1 MADRTRWDELSQ
13 SEEPAALLLQRLGWT
28 FVPPERLEVER
39 ASPRDVL
46 LLPRLE
52 AAIRRLN
59 PWISAENVG
68 RILRELGA
76 MQAASLMEANEKLHI
91 LLTYGATVRQDI
103 GDGLGVKD
111 RPVRLIDFDDPAGPI
126 TRNGGNEFVFT
137 RQFPVQNVKGLT
149 IVPDMVLSVNGVPL
163 AVIECKSPK
172 IAEPIAEAIGQMLRY
187 QELEDRFEH
196 LGAPKLFE
204 TVQVLAAISG
214 VGAAYATVGTPRNHW
229 GGWKAPHPLTLDEF
243 QKREG
248 DPTAQNVL
256 LYGLFRRENFLDL
269 VRNFIVFEVDGGR
282 LVKKLARY
290 QQFIAVNRAIA
301 RIRDNE
307 GPARGGVVWH
317 TQGSGKSL
325 TMVYMALKL
334 RRMPELQNPTIVI
347 VTDRT
352 DLDRQ
357 ISGTFKACGFP
368 NPEQATRISHLK
380 DLLAAHAGKTILTTV
395 QKFGG
400 IDERLADADNIFV
413 MVDEAHRTQYKSL
426 AARMRQALPNACF
439 LGFTGTPI
447 DKKDRS
453 TFATFGPYIHTYT
466 IDEAVKDGATVP
478 IFYETR
484 LADLHIAG
492 ESIDQVFERVFRD
505 RTPEEREEIK
515 RRYATEEALAG
526 APSRIRQIC
535 LDLIDH
541 FEKHIYPNG
550 YKAQIVAANRAIAV
564 LYKETLD
571 RLLNYE
577 GAPKTALVMS
587 IGHNDDKRY
596 RDAAVP
602 KDRQKAVIE
611 DQFKAKG
618 DPLAILIVCDMLITG
633 FDAPV
638 EQVMYLDSPLRE
650 HTLLQAIARVNRV
663 ADEKKTYGLIVDY
676 WGVSRNLQD
685 ALAIFN
691 PADVA
696 NALRPKSDELPRLE
710 SRHQTVMRFFHGVR
724 KSDMEACLKV
734 IEPEDVRA
742 EFEQAF
748 RRFAASLDMVL
759 PDPAALRFT
768 ADLRWLADLRAT
780 ARNRFRDDTFDLA
793 GCGEKVRQMIEEHV
807 QSSGVRGLMEPVSVF
822 SHDFDEAVGRLT
834 STEAKAS
841 EMEHA
846 LRHEISV
853 RLEENPVFY
862 RSLRERLEA
871 LIEARRRA
879 QIDAAEQLRLF
890 GMLREEMLGAARKAE
905 SLGMTEEQ
913 FAFAGLFD
921 GAIPVE
927 QAKDLAGAVIDALK
941 PLAVIDWQSKE
952 DVQREM
958 RRQVKRLLRVA
969 GIRGAIEET
978 TNAVIDLARM
988 RLRA

>member
-1 MADRTRWDELSQ
+1 MPPNWDELSQ

-28 FVPPERLEVER
+28 FVPPEALDGER

-46 LLPRLE
+46 LLSRLE

-59 PWISAENVG
+59 PWISAENVA
-68 RILRELGA
+68 RVVRELGTV
-76 MQAASLMEANEKLHI
+76 QAASLMEANERLHI
-91 LLTYGATVRQDI
+91 LLTYGGTVRQDI
-103 GDGLGVKD
+103 GDGLGLKD
-111 RPVRLIDFDDPAGPI
+111 RPVRLVDFDDPTGL
-126 TRNGGNEFVFT
+126 GNEFVFT
-137 RQFPVQNVKGLT
+137 RQFSVQNAKGLT
-149 IVPDMVLSVNGVPL
+149 IVPDIVLFVNGVPL

-172 IAEPIAEAIGQMLRY
+172 IAEPIAEAIGQTLRY

-214 VGAAYATVGTPRNHW
+214 VGASYATVGTPRNHW
-229 GGWKAPHPLTLDEF
+229 GGWKVPYPLTLDEF
-243 QKREG
+243 QKSEG
-248 DPTAQNVL
+248 DPAAQNVL
-256 LYGLFRRENFLDL
+256 LYGLFRRDNFLDL
-269 VRNFIVFEVDGGR
+269 VRNFVVFEVDSGR
-282 LVKKLARY
+282 LVKKLAHY

-301 RIRDNE
+301 RIREND

-334 RRMPELQNPTIVI
+334 RRMPELKNPTIVI

-357 ISGTFKACGFP
+357 ISGTFTACGFP
-368 NPEQATRISHLK
+368 NPEQAVRISHLK
-380 DLLAAHAGKTILTTV
+380 ELLAAHAGKTILTTV

-400 IDERLADADNIFV
+400 INEMLAEADNIFV

-426 AARMRQALPNACF
+426 AARMRQALPNGCF

-453 TFATFGPYIHTYT
+453 TFATFGSYIHTYT

-492 ESIDQVFERVFRD
+492 ETIDQVFERVFRD

-526 APSRIRQIC
+526 APSRVRQIC
-535 LDLIDH
+535 LDLIAH
-541 FEKHIYPNG
+541 FEKYIYPNG
-550 YKAQIVAANRAIAV
+550 YKAQIVAVNRETAV

-571 RLLNYE
+571 SLN
-577 GAPKTALVMS
+577 APPSALIMS
-587 IGHNDDKRY
+587 IAHNDPKRY

-602 KDRQKAVIE
+602 KERQKAVIE
-611 DQFKAKG
+611 DQFKKKG

-663 ADEKKTYGLIVDY
+663 ADEVKTYGLVVDY

-685 ALAIFN
+685 ALASFN

-696 NALRPKSDELPRLE
+696 NVLRPKSEELPRLE

-793 GCGEKVRQMIEEHV
+793 GCGEKVHQMIEQHI
-807 QSSGVRGLMEPVSVF
+807 QSSGVRELMAPVSVF
-822 SHDFDEAVGRLT
+822 SHDFDQVVGRLT

-853 RLEENPVFY
+853 RLEENPAFY
-862 RSLRERLEA
+862 RSLKERLEA

-890 GMLREEMLGAARKAE
+890 GMLRAEMLGAARKAE

-913 FAFAGLFD
+913 FAFANLFD
-921 GAIPVE
+921 GTISAE

-958 RRQVKRLLRVA
+958 RRRVKRLLRVA
-969 GIRGAIEET
+969 GIRDGIEET
-978 TNAVIDLARM
+978 TNAIIDLSRV
-988 RLRA
+988 RLKA

>member
-1 MADRTRWDELSQ
+1 MPPTDRTRWDELSQ
-13 SEEPAALLLQRLGWT
+13 SEEPAALLLQRLGWA
-28 FVPPERLEVER
+28 FVPAEELDAERS
-39 ASPRDVL
+39 SPRDAL
-46 LLPRLE
+46 LLTRLE
-52 AAIRRLN
+52 NAIRRLN

-76 MQAASLMEANEKLHI
+76 VQAASLTEANEKLHI
-91 LLTYGATVRQDI
+91 ILTYGATARQDI
-103 GDGLGVKD
+103 GDGLGIKD
-111 RPVRLIDFDDPAGPI
+111 RPVRLLDFEDPAGS
-126 TRNGGNEFVFT
+126 GNEFVFT
-137 RQFPVQNVKGLT
+137 RQFPVKNVRGLT
-149 IVPDMVLSVNGVPL
+149 ALPDIVLFVNGIPL

-172 IAEPIAEAIGQMLRY
+172 ITEPITEGIGQLLRY

-196 LGAPKLFE
+196 LGMPKLFE
-204 TVQVLAAISG
+204 TIQVVAVICG
-214 VGAAYATVGTPRNHW
+214 VGARFGTVGTPSTHW
-229 GGWKAPHPLTLDEF
+229 GEWKVPYPLTLDEF

-248 DPTAQNVL
+248 DPTAQNVA
-256 LYGLFRRENFLDL
+256 LYGLFRRDNFLDL
-269 VRNFIVFEVDGGR
+269 IRNFIVFEVDDGR

-301 RIRDNE
+301 RIQENE
-307 GPARGGVVWH
+307 GPERGGVVWH

-334 RRMPELQNPTIVI
+334 RRMTELENPTIVI

-357 ISGTFKACGFP
+357 ITGTFQNCGFP
-368 NPEQATRISHLK
+368 NPEQANRISHLK
-380 DLLAAHAGKTILTTV
+380 QLLASHSGKTILTTV

-400 IDERLADADNIFV
+400 INERLADGENVFV

-478 IFYETR
+478 IFYETK

-492 ESIDQVFERVFRD
+492 GTIDQVFERVFKD
-505 RTPEEREEIK
+505 RTQEEREEIK

-535 LDLIDH
+535 LDLIEH
-541 FEKHIYPNG
+541 FEKFIYPNG
-550 YKAQIVAANRAIAV
+550 YKAQVVAANREIAV

-571 RLLNYE
+571 RLLSYE
-577 GAPKTALVMS
+577 GAPKTALIMS
-587 IGHNDDKRY
+587 IGHNDPKRY
-596 RDAAVP
+596 RDATVP
-602 KDRQKAVIE
+602 KDRQKVVTD
-611 DQFKAKG
+611 DQFKKKG

-633 FDAPV
+633 FDAPI

-650 HTLLQAIARVNRV
+650 HTLLQAIARVNRIS
-663 ADEKKTYGLIVDY
+663 DDKKTYGLIVDY
-676 WGVSRNLQD
+676 WGISRNLQD
-685 ALAIFN
+685 ALSVFN

-710 SRHQTVMRFFHGVR
+710 SRHQTVMRFFHGV
-724 KSDMEACLKV
+724 KKNDMEACLKV

-742 EFEQAF
+742 EFDQAF

-768 ADLRWLADLRAT
+768 ADLRWLGDLRAT
-780 ARNRFRDDTFDLA
+780 ARNRFRDDTFDLD

-822 SHDFDEAVGRLT
+822 SHEFDEAVGKL
-834 STEAKAS
+834 SSPEAKAS

-862 RSLRERLEA
+862 KSLRERLEA

-879 QIDAAEQLRLF
+879 QIDAAEQLKLF
-890 GMLREEMLGAARKAE
+890 GMLREEMLGAAKKAE
-905 SLGMTEEQ
+905 SMGMTEEQ
-913 FAFAGLFD
+913 FAFCSLLD
-921 GAIPVE
+921 GALPLE
-927 QAKDLAGAVIDALK
+927 RARDLAGAVLDTVK

-969 GIRGAIEET
+969 GIKDGVEET
-978 TNAVIDLARM
+978 TSAVIDLARV
-988 RLRA
+988 RLRV